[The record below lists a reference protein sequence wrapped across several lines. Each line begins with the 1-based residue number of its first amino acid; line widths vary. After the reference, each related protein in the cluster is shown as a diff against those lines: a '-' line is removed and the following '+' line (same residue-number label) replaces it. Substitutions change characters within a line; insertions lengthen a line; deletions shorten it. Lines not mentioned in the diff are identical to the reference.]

1 MKNRRVFSAPSVVV
15 AEAALRQALAAGIE
29 PEHASLVGRS
39 EIEMAQVPDEE
50 KEGAPTDFKPAALRG
65 LVGGALLGL
74 VLGLIAMWVPAIGF
88 HAAGVVVCVVVGGCV
103 GMWAASLA
111 GSAVPSEVRRDYS
124 RQIEAGQ
131 VLLVIEDADEARL
144 ERASV
149 AVLATPGVR
158 RLEILPHGLL
168 Q

>member
-50 KEGAPTDFKPAALRG
+50 KEGAPTDFKPAVLRG

-74 VLGLIAMWVPAIGF
+74 VLGLIAMWVPAVGF
-88 HAAGVVVCVVVGGCV
+88 HAGGVVVCVVVGGCV

-149 AVLATPGVR
+149 TVLATPGVR

>member
-74 VLGLIAMWVPAIGF
+74 VLGLIAMWVPAVGF
-88 HAAGVVVCVVVGGCV
+88 HAGGVVVCVVVGGCV